1 MNDAASR
8 ELLVVLATMAA
19 LFVFGLVAVLIFV
32 RTWRNEKATGS
43 EKR

>member
-1 MNDAASR
+1 MNDAAPR

-32 RTWRNEKATGS
+32 RTWRKEKG
-43 EKR
+43 KQ